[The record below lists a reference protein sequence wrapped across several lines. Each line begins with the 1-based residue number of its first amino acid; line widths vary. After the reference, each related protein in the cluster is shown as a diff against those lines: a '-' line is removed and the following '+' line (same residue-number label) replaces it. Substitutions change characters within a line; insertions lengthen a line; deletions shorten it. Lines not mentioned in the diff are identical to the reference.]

1 MKIKYRPEIDGL
13 RAIAVG
19 IVVLYHADIKLRG
32 YSIFTGGFIGVD
44 IFFVISGYLITSI
57 ILNELI
63 STGYF
68 SFKNFYERRV
78 RRILPALIVVM
89 FVTLP
94 FAWIYLLPSNLI
106 EFCYSILYSL
116 GFSSNFYFWNTGQIY
131 GVENGIL
138 KPFLHTWSLSVEEQ
152 FYIIFPITL
161 VIIYKFFNK
170 YLFHFLVIGFLIS
183 LITADWSSR
192 NYESVSFYFIHTRIW
207 ELLSGSI
214 LAYLEINYRQTHKN
228 NFLYSILP
236 TLGMLLIIY
245 STFNFNEK
253 TIHPSFYTLL
263 PVIGTCLI
271 IRFSG
276 KKDLLTKILT
286 TKLFVGI
293 GLISYSLY
301 LWHYPVFAFNELNW
315 ISQQASS
322 LNFIEDKLSKKIFLC
337 LLSIFFSIITYFFV
351 ERKFRNLKKKFKKI
365 LIIILLGICLLIF
378 IILTVFLKNGFP
390 DRFIKY
396 TEINKNYNPDN
407 VYLSRE
413 NKLQKKYL
421 NINRKNLIIEK
432 PNILVFGDSTGEDL
446 FKALISNENL
456 KDKFNFLLINERV
469 SLRELFKKYE
479 DVIIKVDAVILSN
492 RWGND
497 GLKELNR
504 NIEMLKK
511 TNKNIVITS
520 RTNEYRTINHVG
532 TILDHKVR
540 FSKNKFN
547 YYDLKKLY
555 YKYRIFNSDS
565 KINKNLE
572 NFANLHDLI
581 YLNKEDYMCE
591 IEKKECFYVSDEGHK
606 LMYDAFHYTKAGSK
620 YFGKKIYEINW
631 LKIN

>member
-1 MKIKYRPEIDGL
+1 M
-13 RAIAVG
+13 
-19 IVVLYHADIKLRG
+19 
-32 YSIFTGGFIGVD
+32 
-44 IFFVISGYLITSI
+44 
-57 ILNELI
+57 
-63 STGYF
+63 
-68 SFKNFYERRV
+68 
-78 RRILPALIVVM
+78 
-89 FVTLP
+89 
-94 FAWIYLLPSNLI
+94 
-106 EFCYSILYSL
+106 
-116 GFSSNFYFWNTGQIY
+116 
-131 GVENGIL
+131 
-138 KPFLHTWSLSVEEQ
+138 
-152 FYIIFPITL
+152 
-161 VIIYKFFNK
+161 
-170 YLFHFLVIGFLIS
+170 
-183 LITADWSSR
+183 
-192 NYESVSFYFIHTRIW
+192 
-207 ELLSGSI
+207 
-214 LAYLEINYRQTHKN
+214 
-228 NFLYSILP
+228 
-236 TLGMLLIIY
+236 
-245 STFNFNEK
+245 
-253 TIHPSFYTLL
+253 
-263 PVIGTCLI
+263 
-271 IRFSG
+271 
-276 KKDLLTKILT
+276 
-286 TKLFVGI
+286 
-293 GLISYSLY
+293 
-301 LWHYPVFAFNELNW
+301 
-315 ISQQASS
+315 
-322 LNFIEDKLSKKIFLC
+322 
-337 LLSIFFSIITYFFV
+337 
-351 ERKFRNLKKKFKKI
+351 
-365 LIIILLGICLLIF
+365 GICLLIF